1 MPVSK
6 KQKKVLVL
14 LIGEILEDPRVYK
27 TCMSL
32 CEKGVDVTVACTNP
46 SMRQESEIHNTISI
60 IRFPH
65 PEEFFL
71 KRFYTLLQGKLHP
84 GMGQILSR
92 THEEVPTSSFKAAIR
107 NFVLNLNNSH
117 FMKSNLKINCM
128 MAGAFTDESFDMVHC
143 NDVDTLFA
151 GSELRRKGAA
161 KALLYDSH
169 EYWAGM
175 GIEGSRS
182 NIALREAEAD
192 GIQKADFVVT
202 VNPIIANLL
211 MEQYNLKKS
220 PSVVMNCPYRYDG
233 EINVDDVHT
242 PVRIIFQGKMQAY
255 RGLVKL
261 IYAFKH
267 IKNGVLTMSGYGPLK
282 KRLELIVEEEN
293 ISNKIFFTDRY
304 NPEDSI
310 KILRDH
316 DIGIITYEDIIPNN
330 IYSSPNKL
338 FEYAMAGLALAT
350 SNFPFLAKVIK
361 ENDMGKLIEKITP
374 ESIAETLNSMISDTE
389 QLKQYKKNARKT
401 AEETFCWEEQF
412 WENYPFKP

>member
-1 MPVSK
+1 
-6 KQKKVLVL
+6 
-14 LIGEILEDPRVYK
+14 
-27 TCMSL
+27 
-32 CEKGVDVTVACTNP
+32 
-46 SMRQESEIHNTISI
+46 
-60 IRFPH
+60 
-65 PEEFFL
+65 
-71 KRFYTLLQGKLHP
+71 
-84 GMGQILSR
+84 
-92 THEEVPTSSFKAAIR
+92 
-107 NFVLNLNNSH
+107 
-117 FMKSNLKINCM
+117 MKSNLKINCM
-128 MAGAFTDESFDMVHC
+128 MASAFTDESFDMVHC

-282 KRLELIVEEEN
+282 KRLELIVEEEH
-293 ISNKIFFTDRY
+293 ISNKIFFTGRFS
-304 NPEDSI
+304 PEDSI

-338 FEYAMAGLALAT
+338 FEYAMAGLALVT
-350 SNFPFLAKVIK
+350 SNFPFLAQVIK
-361 ENDMGKLIEKITP
+361 EHDMGKLFEKITP

-389 QLKQYKKNARKT
+389 QLKQYKKNARRA